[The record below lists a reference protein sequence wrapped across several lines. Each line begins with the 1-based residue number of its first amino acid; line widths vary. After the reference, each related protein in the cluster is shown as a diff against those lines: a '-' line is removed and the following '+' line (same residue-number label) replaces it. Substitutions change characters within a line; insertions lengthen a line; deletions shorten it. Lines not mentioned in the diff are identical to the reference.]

1 MLNVNDRPY
10 DFSLEDHEGTV
21 YTLSSFLG
29 RKVVLYFYP
38 KDDTPG
44 CSKQACAFRDSYTDF
59 INQGFVV
66 IGISKDSKESHRKFV
81 LKYQLPFIL
90 LSDEN
95 LDVIKAF
102 GVWVEKKLYGKT
114 YMGVAR
120 ATFIINEEG
129 IITHVFPKAS
139 PTKNAIEILKLI

>member
-1 MLNVNDRPY
+1 MSMIDLMI
-10 DFSLEDHEGTV
+10 FSLEDHEGTV

-102 GVWVEKKLYGKT
+102 GVWDREKI
-114 YMGVAR
+114 VW
-120 ATFIINEEG
+120 
-129 IITHVFPKAS
+129 
-139 PTKNAIEILKLI
+139 